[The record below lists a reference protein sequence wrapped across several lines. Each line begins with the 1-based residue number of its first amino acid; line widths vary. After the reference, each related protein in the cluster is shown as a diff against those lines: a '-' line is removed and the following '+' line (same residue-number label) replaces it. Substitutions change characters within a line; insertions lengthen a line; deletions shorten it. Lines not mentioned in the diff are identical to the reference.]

1 MKVPHGFELTENCS
15 DCQLRNDKYFC
26 NLQPTILKEFDSSAL
41 ISAYPQGAV
50 LFVEKQTAKGLYI
63 VCRGQVKISISSSEG
78 RTMILRIAAPGDILG
93 LSAAFLG
100 SAHED
105 KAEAITPCQIAFL
118 RREEFLRLMAQNPA
132 LHQNTIRQ
140 LTSQY
145 EAACQQLRTVGL
157 SLSVLERLARLL
169 LDWSSEAQ
177 TTALGTKIKMSLTH
191 EEIAECIGVTREAV
205 SRALREF
212 KERRLVSVQGATLV
226 VDRAALENFA
236 RI

>member
-1 MKVPHGFELTENCS
+1 MKVPYRFELSENCS
-15 DCQLRNDKYFC
+15 NCQLRNDKFFC
-26 NLQPTILKEFDSSAL
+26 SLPSKILSEFDSVAM

-50 LFVEKQTAKGLYI
+50 LFVEKQPSKGIYV
-63 VCRGQVKISISSSEG
+63 VCRGQVKVSISSSEG
-78 RTMILRIAAPGDILG
+78 KTMILRLAGSGDILG

-105 KAEAITPCQIAFL
+105 KAEVISPCQIAFV
-118 RREEFLRLMAQNPA
+118 RREDFLRLVMQNPA
-132 LHQNTIRQ
+132 LYQNTIRQ

-169 LDWSSEAQ
+169 LDWSAEAQ
-177 TTALGTKIKMSLTH
+177 PTESGTKIKMSLTH

-212 KERRLVSVQGATLV
+212 KERRLVTVQGATLV
-226 VDRAALENFA
+226 IQRAELESFA
-236 RI
+236 GV